1 MNCLFMDYKNENKM
15 DIYKSI
21 KTKENYNKLLV
32 SGMFWEFH
40 PELSGNWEKDKAV
53 INK

>member
-1 MNCLFMDYKNENKM
+1 M

-40 PELSGNWEKDKAV
+40 PELSGNWKKDKAV